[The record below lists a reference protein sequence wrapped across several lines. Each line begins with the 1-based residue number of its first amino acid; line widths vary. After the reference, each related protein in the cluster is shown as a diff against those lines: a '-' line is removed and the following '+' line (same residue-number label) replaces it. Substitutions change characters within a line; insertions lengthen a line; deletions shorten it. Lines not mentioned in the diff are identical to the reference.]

1 MIAQVNKI
9 VRHEGKEYRLHKG
22 REAPEIPDSLKRSLK
37 KLGYVKESQPAPNV
51 NVKEGGK

>member
-9 VRHEGKEYRLHKG
+9 IRHEGKEYRLHKG
-22 REAPEIPDSLKRSLK
+22 REAPEMPDSLKRSLK
-37 KLGYVKESQPAPNV
+37 KIGYVKELQPAP